1 MLDSFLAQFKNP
13 SLEFIIETI
22 AVISS
27 VMYVILAAKGKY
39 LCFLFGLISSALY
52 LYICLK
58 YKLYFDVIINA
69 FYIIMSIYGWLNWK
83 SNTDLGELKV
93 SKIRPKTL
101 LVWIGGGLVL
111 NILLAEFATRFSDAS
126 LPYLD
131 AFTTIFAILGTYL
144 VIKRKIENWLIWI
157 VVDFIASG
165 MYYYKELYLTSLL
178 FFAYTIVAI
187 FGYFNWKKKLSVD

>member
-1 MLDSFLAQFKNP
+1 
-13 SLEFIIETI
+13 
-22 AVISS
+22 
-27 VMYVILAAKGKY
+27 
-39 LCFLFGLISSALY
+39 
-52 LYICLK
+52 
-58 YKLYFDVIINA
+58 
-69 FYIIMSIYGWLNWK
+69 MSIYGWLNWK
-83 SNTDLGELKV
+83 SNTEQGELKV

-101 LVWIGGGLVL
+101 FVWIVAGLIL

-178 FFAYTIVAI
+178 FFAYSIVAI
-187 FGYFNWKKKLSVD
+187 FGYFNWKKQLSVD